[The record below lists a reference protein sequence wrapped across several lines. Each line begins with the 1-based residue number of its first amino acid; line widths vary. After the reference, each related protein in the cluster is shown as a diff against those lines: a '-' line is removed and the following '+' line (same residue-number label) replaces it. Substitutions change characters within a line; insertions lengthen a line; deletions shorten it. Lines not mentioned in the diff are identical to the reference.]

1 MAKCCCKYKMPKDSI
16 YNKQKKGL
24 NYIRIA
30 VSLILLTLIA
40 WFMPDFSSVS
50 YSYKEMHD
58 DDLKLS
64 PAIRISGIEY
74 LSENVK
80 DKNMELAEIMKTKC
94 NDDVLFA
101 FQFTHIESN
110 MTVEDHVFM
119 LCSQQKVLA
128 NAEVIKTSEEFIM
141 CNEQYATNI
150 KKVKRPS
157 SVRIKAIDVD
167 VWDMVEY
174 ESENTKE
181 ACVIQHALDV
191 LNSKWV

>member
-1 MAKCCCKYKMPKDSI
+1 MAKCCCKYKIPKDTI

-24 NYIRIA
+24 NYIKLG
-30 VSLILLTLIA
+30 VSLILISLIA
-40 WFMPDFSSVS
+40 WFMPDFSSDS
-50 YSYKEMHD
+50 YSYKDMHD

-80 DKNMELAEIMKTKC
+80 DKNMELAEMMKTKC

-119 LCSQQKVLA
+119 LCSKHKIFA
-128 NAEVIKTSEEFIM
+128 NAEVIKSSEDFIM

-167 VWDMVEY
+167 IWDMVEY
-174 ESENTKE
+174 ESENNKE
-181 ACVIQHALDV
+181 ACIIQHALDV

>member
-1 MAKCCCKYKMPKDSI
+1 MAKCCCKYKIPKDTI

-24 NYIRIA
+24 NYIKLG
-30 VSLILLTLIA
+30 VSLILISLIA
-40 WFMPDFSSVS
+40 WFMPDFSSDS
-50 YSYKEMHD
+50 YSYKDMHD

-80 DKNMELAEIMKTKC
+80 DKNMELAEMMKTKC

-119 LCSQQKVLA
+119 LCSKHKIFA
-128 NAEVIKTSEEFIM
+128 NAEVIKSSEDFIM
-141 CNEQYATNI
+141 CNEQYATNV
-150 KKVKRPS
+150 KKMKRPS

-167 VWDMVEY
+167 IWDMVEY
-174 ESENTKE
+174 ESENNKE
-181 ACVIQHALDV
+181 ACIIQHALDV

>member
-24 NYIRIA
+24 NYIRIG

-119 LCSQQKVLA
+119 LCSKQKVLA
-128 NAEVIKTSEEFIM
+128 NAEVVKTSEEFIM

>member
-128 NAEVIKTSEEFIM
+128 NAEVVKTSEEFIM